1 MPDIELIAMDFS
13 SAVKAAAGDR
23 SLYATAVNA
32 DTVFPLVGMV
42 AAANAELYR
51 RTKTQPPWLGYL
63 ARDPATNMIVGSCG
77 FKHPCRDGAVEIA
90 YFTFPRTE
98 GRGWGLRMAAGLLEI
113 AWQHPEVERAVAD
126 TPPEENAATH
136 ILRRLGFELLGSREN
151 SEGGTAWH
159 WELARP

>member
-1 MPDIELIAMDFS
+1 MPDIHLIAMDFS

-51 RTKTQPPWLGYL
+51 RTRTQPPWLGYL
-63 ARDPATNMIVGSCG
+63 ALDPQTNMIVGSCG

-90 YFTFPRTE
+90 YFTFPGHE
-98 GRGWGLRMAAGLLEI
+98 GQGAGSPETHARLIEQPNDLVSAAGTGLPARI
-113 AWQHPEVERAVAD
+113 ASRAFRRSGER
-126 TPPEENAATH
+126 TS
-136 ILRRLGFELLGSREN
+136 LGWSCV
-151 SEGGTAWH
+151 SSM
-159 WELARP
+159 RP